1 MNWLEI
7 IYMVI
12 LPVLAV
18 VWIGSKLLAVYGKRG
33 SGWWCTPLMIT
44 IMTVIGLFIALPPI
58 SMRKTYLDREVY
70 NSSELISLSNQGSVS
85 GSIIGQAGFLGG
97 GAFKGSLTGSTTCT
111 FVSKAPTGVIRV
123 ITEDCSNVIFVVG
136 ESSKIEK
143 WVGAWYYTYSLKGVD
158 DQYWNLDDYHWK
170 ITIPED
176 SINSYIRFN

>member
-18 VWIGSKLLAVYGKRG
+18 VWIGSKLLAVYGKWG
-33 SGWWCTPLMIT
+33 SDWWCVALMIT
-44 IMTVIGLFIALPPI
+44 ITMVIGTLI
-58 SMRKTYLDREVY
+58 SMPYIMRRKTSLDREFY

-85 GSIIGQAGFLGG
+85 GSIIGHAGFLGNG
-97 GAFKGSLTGSTTCT
+97 PFKGSLADSTTCT
-111 FVSKAPTGVIRV
+111 FVSKDPTGAIRV

-143 WVGAWYYTYSLKGVD
+143 WVGVWYYTYSLKGVD

>member
-18 VWIGSKLLAVYGKRG
+18 VWIGSKLLAVYGKWG
-33 SGWWCTPLMIT
+33 SDWYFMAILVT
-44 IMTVIGLFIALPPI
+44 IVTVLGTVI
-58 SMRKTYLDREVY
+58 SMPYMMTKKTYLDRAVY

-111 FVSKAPTGVIRV
+111 FVSKDPTGVIRV

-143 WVGAWYYTYSLKGVD
+143 WVGACYFKYSLKGVD
-158 DQYWNLDDYHWK
+158 DQYWNHDDYHWK

>member
-1 MNWLEI
+1 
-7 IYMVI
+7 MVVI
-12 LPVLAV
+12 PALAV
-18 VWIGSKLLAVYGKRG
+18 VWIGSKLLSIYGR
-33 SGWWCTPLMIT
+33 SGCDWWCVALLIT
-44 IMTVIGLFIALPPI
+44 IITVIVTITSIPY
-58 SMRKTYLDREVY
+58 MMTTKTYLDREVY

-111 FVSKAPTGVIRV
+111 FVSKDPTGVIRV

-143 WVGAWYYTYSLKGVD
+143 WVASYYYKRSLKGID
-158 DQYWNLDDYHWK
+158 EQYWDLDDYHWK

>member
-18 VWIGSKLLAVYGKRG
+18 VWIGSKLLAVCDVWG
-33 SGWWCTPLMIT
+33 SDWWCVALMIT
-44 IMTVIGLFIALPPI
+44 IMTVIGTLIALPGI
-58 SMRKTYLDREVY
+58 CMRKTYSDRQVY

-111 FVSKAPTGVIRV
+111 FVSKDPTGVIRV

-143 WVGAWYYTYSLKGVD
+143 WVSIYYFKRSLKGID
-158 DQYWNLDDYHWK
+158 DQYWNHDSYHWK